1 LQYLSLPATALL
13 GSFVTSLSAFVQP
26 TACWVT
32 LGSKEGAPLL
42 QDTTAA
48 EKLSMSIMDLNVATK
63 AASMNKNSA
72 RHSSFLK
79 PS

>member
-1 LQYLSLPATALL
+1 LGAL
-13 GSFVTSLSAFVQP
+13 VTSLLDFVQP
-26 TACWVT
+26 TACRVT

-72 RHSSFLK
+72 RHSSF
-79 PS
+79 PQSS